1 MDRIE
6 INIDNNLMQNL
17 FGRFQLLWSKKRT
30 RLLFIATI
38 FFIICMSFELIET
51 PEHKVFFLPAAFLV
65 LGMWLSPLI
74 SFLIDIIISYKDHTA
89 SGSDMLYISENGIG
103 IESGTSKSL
112 LKWSNFGG
120 FREKN
125 KRFVLIRKR
134 YVDTNIA
141 LAKRYMSEEIIP
153 SVREVLKLHLEE
165 FK

>member
-6 INIDNNLMQNL
+6 INIDNNLVQNL
-17 FGRFQLLWSKKRT
+17 LGRFHLLWLKKRN

-51 PEHKVFFLPAAFLV
+51 PEHKVFFLPAAFVV

-74 SFLIDIIISYKDHTA
+74 SFLIDVVISYKDYTKSESHTIC
-89 SGSDMLYISENGIG
+89 LCENGVELEIG
-103 IESGTSKSL
+103 TVKCL
-112 LKWSNFGG
+112 LKWNHFGG

-125 KRFVLIRKR
+125 KRFVLIGKR
-134 YVDTNIA
+134 CVDTNIA

-153 SVREVLKLHLEE
+153 RVREALRAHLEK